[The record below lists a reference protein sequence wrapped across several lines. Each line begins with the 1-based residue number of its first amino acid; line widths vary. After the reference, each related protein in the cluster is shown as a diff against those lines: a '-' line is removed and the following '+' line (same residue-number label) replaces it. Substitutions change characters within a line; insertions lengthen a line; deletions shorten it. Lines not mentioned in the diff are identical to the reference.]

1 MNTNALYTIP
11 YVITTSVRNFV
22 GDMPKSQND
31 FIAFFETLRA
41 KQCPFVMFR
50 LPQTQK
56 IVVYQQLE
64 KKHHQTKTL
73 TENGFV
79 FAPFLTK
86 ETYTFIPNQKEE
98 HFVVPHPINTPTV
111 PTKVVNAQ
119 NKSYYTELV
128 AAAQNV
134 IKQSNLKKVV
144 VSRQHIQ
151 PYTGSAATSFLK
163 LTQFYPDAMVYYWS
177 HPHTG
182 NWIGATPE
190 TLLHIQK
197 DICRTMALAGTL
209 PYEENQEPE
218 WTAKELDEQQ
228 MVTDFIQKQLEQRF
242 PKNSI
247 KLSPTYTKRAGN
259 LLHLCAD
266 FEVPIGK
273 TTTMELMRLLHPTPA
288 VAGVPVNESL
298 AFLATHET
306 HNRNY
311 YAGVLGPIA
320 SDNIHLYVNLRCASV
335 LEKSLTLYV
344 GGGITAQSDA
354 EMEWAESQRKAETLL
369 SVL

>member
-1 MNTNALYTIP
+1 MNTNALYIIP

-22 GDMPKSQND
+22 GDMLKSQNE
-31 FIAFFETLRA
+31 FVAFFETLLAEQR
-41 KQCPFVMFR
+41 PFVMFR

-86 ETYTFIPNQKEE
+86 ESYTFIPNQKEE
-98 HFVVPHPINTPTV
+98 HFVVPYDTNTPLEK
-111 PTKVVNAQ
+111 KVVYAQ
-119 NKSYYTELV
+119 NKSYYKELV

-151 PYTGSAATSFLK
+151 PYTGSVATSFLK
-163 LTQFYPDAMVYYWS
+163 LTQVYPDAMVYYWS

-197 DICRTMALAGTL
+197 GICRTMALAGTL
-209 PYEENQEPE
+209 PYKENHEPE

-228 MVTDFIQKQLEQRF
+228 MVTDFIQKQLEQCF

-259 LLHLCAD
+259 LLHLCAN
-266 FEVPIGK
+266 FEVPLGN
-273 TTTMELMRLLHPTPA
+273 TTTIELMRLLHPTPA

-298 AFLATHET
+298 SFLATHET
-306 HNRNY
+306 HNRSY
-311 YAGVLGPIA
+311 YAGVLGPIT
-320 SDNIHLYVNLRCASV
+320 SDNVHLYVNLRCATV
-335 LEKSLTLYV
+335 MEKSLILYV
-344 GGGITAQSDA
+344 GGGITEQSDA